1 MDQKYRDMVDRHLAE
16 NSSEIF
22 GNFSREHAG
31 YIIAQFI
38 SRAQNSIEIF
48 SGNFADSFYGSMGA
62 SLLLEQAASRIQK
75 NEGKIRIITIDGVRS
90 DFLTRLSERI
100 NRQRGAQVVE
110 YRPAKCANP
119 ESVNHFLVVDSARYR
134 LEEPHPVPPDGG
146 APEYVK
152 AEVCC
157 NGPQK
162 AAQLIEYFNDSWER
176 LTPVSEE
183 AQKPRSAGE

>member
-1 MDQKYRDMVDRHLAE
+1 MDQKYRDMVDQRLAE

-38 SRAQNSIEIF
+38 ARAQNSIEIF
-48 SGNFADSFYGSMGA
+48 SGNFADSFYDGITAG
-62 SLLLEQAASRIQK
+62 LLLEQAAERIQR
-75 NEGKIRIITIDGVRS
+75 NGGKIRIITINGVRS
-90 DFLTRLSERI
+90 DTLTRLSERI
-100 NRQRGAQVVE
+100 NQRLSTPAVE
-110 YRPAKCANP
+110 YRPARCDNP
-119 ESVNHFLVVDSARYR
+119 EKVNHFMVVDSMRYR
-134 LEEPHPVPPDGG
+134 LEEPHPVPPESG

-162 AAQLIEYFNDSWER
+162 AARLIQNFNAAWNL
-176 LTPVSEE
+176 LTPGR
-183 AQKPRSAGE
+183 ANG

>member
-1 MDQKYRDMVDRHLAE
+1 MDQKYRDMVDKRLAE

-38 SRAQNSIEIF
+38 SKAQNSIEIF
-48 SGNFADSFYGSMGA
+48 SGNFADSFYDGISVA
-62 SLLLEQAASRIQK
+62 PLLEQAAERIQK
-75 NEGKIRIITIDGVRS
+75 NGGKIRIITINGVRS
-90 DFLTRLSERI
+90 ESLTQLSERI
-100 NRQRGAQVVE
+100 NQKLTAPIVE
-110 YRPAKCANP
+110 YRPAKCNNP
-119 ESVNHFLVVDSARYR
+119 ENVNHYMVVDSMRYR
-134 LEEPHPVPPDGG
+134 QEEPHPVPTGCE

-162 AAQLIEYFNDSWER
+162 AARLIQDFN
-176 LTPVSEE
+176 
-183 AQKPRSAGE
+183 SAWSMLSPGRTNG

>member
-1 MDQKYRDMVDRHLAE
+1 MDQKYRDMVDKRLAE

-38 SRAQNSIEIF
+38 SRAQKSIEIF
-48 SGNFADSFYGSMGA
+48 SGNFADSFYDDIAAG
-62 SLLLEQAASRIQK
+62 LLLEQAAERIQK
-75 NEGKIRIITIDGVRS
+75 NGGKIRIITINGVRS
-90 DFLTRLSERI
+90 DTLTRLSERI
-100 NRQRGAQVVE
+100 NQRLPAPVVE
-110 YRPAKCANP
+110 YRPARCDNP
-119 ESVNHFLVVDSARYR
+119 ENVNHFMVVDSIRYR
-134 LEEPHPVPPDGG
+134 QEEPHPVPTGAE

-162 AAQLIEYFNDSWER
+162 AARLLQDFNSAWNM
-176 LTPVSEE
+176 LTPG
-183 AQKPRSAGE
+183 SANE